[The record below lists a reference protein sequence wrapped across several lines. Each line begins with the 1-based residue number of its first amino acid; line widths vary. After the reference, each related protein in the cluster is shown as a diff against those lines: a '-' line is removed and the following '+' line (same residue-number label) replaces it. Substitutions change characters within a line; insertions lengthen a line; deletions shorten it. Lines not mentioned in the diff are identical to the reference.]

1 MRPAEIS
8 NEAIITAAQ
17 ELQAAGRNITG
28 FAIRQKV
35 GGGNPTRLIQV
46 WREYISAQNQAE
58 AAPVAELP
66 VEVAEVVAG
75 VSKELTARLAALAV
89 DLNDKTVK
97 AAERR
102 VAEVVRTAGEQREQ
116 AERELADAAGTVE
129 ELEAQ
134 LDAAQSLAHD
144 LETRLTAA
152 NELSQAQ
159 AVELAQLRERLA
171 QVEHTATR
179 QAADLAKIEA
189 GAAELRAEL
198 ATTRQ
203 AKDEAAAAA
212 VRTMEQLL
220 TAQTERS
227 AEAQRHTQEAANLR
241 IAVEAGNARLEAAAR
256 EAEAAREQIKELRAE
271 AKASASAQS
280 QSKAK

>member
-1 MRPAEIS
+1 MLFHPSRK
-8 NEAIITAAQ
+8 
-17 ELQAAGRNITG
+17 AGRC
-28 FAIRQKV
+28 
-35 GGGNPTRLIQV
+35 
-46 WREYISAQNQAE
+46 
-58 AAPVAELP
+58 
-66 VEVAEVVAG
+66 
-75 VSKELTARLAALAV
+75 
-89 DLNDKTVK
+89 K
-97 AAERR
+97 AATDITDVQHVIGQTRKFPSRPIGFHCRHLACGKAPQTLER
-102 VAEVVRTAGEQREQ
+102 T
-116 AERELADAAGTVE
+116 
-129 ELEAQ
+129 
-134 LDAAQSLAHD
+134 
-144 LETRLTAA
+144 
-152 NELSQAQ
+152 
-159 AVELAQLRERLA
+159 VELAQLRERLA
-171 QVEHTATR
+171 QIEQTATR

-271 AKASASAQS
+271 AKAAASAQS